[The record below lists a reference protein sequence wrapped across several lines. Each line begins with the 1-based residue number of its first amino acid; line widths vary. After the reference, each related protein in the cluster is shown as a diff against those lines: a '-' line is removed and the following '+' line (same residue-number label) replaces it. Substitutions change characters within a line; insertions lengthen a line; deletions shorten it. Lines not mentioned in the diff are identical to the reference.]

1 MEKYGDLNNTL
12 KDRNCWENRE
22 FPLPCLWIYWL
33 MEKNVWFHHILFS
46 NIKFHEIFLPGKLY
60 SPYIAE
66 SSLHAIIF
74 FYETSKY
81 PCPSLLWDQLWSYVF
96 SAFNSRPFSSSFF
109 QYNWMKRPRAINSI
123 CYLLL
128 SSLCY
133 DIVMAV
139 IRHFMSAVMPEVA
152 TDLLLVVGIFDES
165 FDEE

>member
-1 MEKYGDLNNTL
+1 
-12 KDRNCWENRE
+12 
-22 FPLPCLWIYWL
+22 
-33 MEKNVWFHHILFS
+33 
-46 NIKFHEIFLPGKLY
+46 
-60 SPYIAE
+60 
-66 SSLHAIIF
+66 
-74 FYETSKY
+74 
-81 PCPSLLWDQLWSYVF
+81 
-96 SAFNSRPFSSSFF
+96 
-109 QYNWMKRPRAINSI
+109 MKRPRAINSI